1 MHLNV
6 HLLLCCPAQKRKQK
20 GTYFR
25 LPAVFFSGH
34 LWLEMGSKKMGSPA
48 GRSCSCPAS
57 SASSQLCTHSQSTTE
72 GKECMLEAGHPKEIP
87 CRLHPA
93 GENSGGKG
101 CRRIIP
107 VPTDLPFSSRFLSAT
122 LGMCIVL
129 STHAVASNSAS
140 ILVMKC
146 HFRETL
152 KLAPVESFHVL
163 RKCIDVNAVLKS
175 TTEDYKAKELGS
187 QTDMQNVNPFRTAMQ
202 LRKRLNKKNCK
213 ILRQIIADKVNIVIL
228 VLVRIRVEETP
239 RRIFKFP
246 LLF

>member
-1 MHLNV
+1 
-6 HLLLCCPAQKRKQK
+6 
-20 GTYFR
+20 
-25 LPAVFFSGH
+25 
-34 LWLEMGSKKMGSPA
+34 
-48 GRSCSCPAS
+48 
-57 SASSQLCTHSQSTTE
+57 
-72 GKECMLEAGHPKEIP
+72 
-87 CRLHPA
+87 
-93 GENSGGKG
+93 
-101 CRRIIP
+101 
-107 VPTDLPFSSRFLSAT
+107 
-122 LGMCIVL
+122 MCIVL

-163 RKCIDVNAVLKS
+163 RKCIDVNSVLKS

-246 LLF
+246 LLFWEMCWIRKGNETASPFHKFPNLWASIYLGKLGCLNVHMKIRTL